1 MSSEE
6 QEEKTSFPPEE
17 EEKLDVKPPA
27 PSGEAETIGKKEV
40 EIPDCP
46 VHSVVVYPDRAEV
59 CNVANKVLLQLLSLH
74 LAAVELDSLIIT
86 L

>member
-59 CNVANKVLLQLLSLH
+59 CNSTTTATKP
-74 LAAVELDSLIIT
+74 T
-86 L
+86 FGCRCMC